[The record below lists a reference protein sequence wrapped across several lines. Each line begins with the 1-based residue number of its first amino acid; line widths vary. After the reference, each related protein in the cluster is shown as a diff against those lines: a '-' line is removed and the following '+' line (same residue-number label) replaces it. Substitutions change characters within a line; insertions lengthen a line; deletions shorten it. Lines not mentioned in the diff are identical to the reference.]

1 MRAYYFLYY
10 LGVCHLMSILTGK
23 KIIVTGVANKKSIAW
38 GCAKAIA
45 EQGAEI
51 IYTYQNDRMKRNL
64 VRSMVWSIRLLL
76 PTKKNYLAM

>member
-51 IYTYQNDRMKRNL
+51 IYTYQNDRMKMQICLNL
-64 VRSMVWSIRLLL
+64 MLLVMKKLRLLFL
-76 PTKKNYLAM
+76 